1 MACRFLRELAIHHK
15 QGLFPKASFFFVVA
29 SDPTITP
36 SLLPYALVMNSLQL
50 PDHARQCFRGCFFDR
65 ESVSVLFA
73 VLGLSLYHRYKNSWF
88 WRDCTG
94 RLENEP
100 LGFQMAVLGAK
111 MAFGFR
117 AKNPETKADRCLPKL
132 WGWQKG
138 SHISPCQTTR
148 LVIALSHAGG
158 GEMPAKDGVAPA
170 LAKRS
175 CAS

>member
-1 MACRFLRELAIHHK
+1 
-15 QGLFPKASFFFVVA
+15 
-29 SDPTITP
+29 
-36 SLLPYALVMNSLQL
+36 MNSLQL

-175 CAS
+175 CASWVEARKQSKRKQALFAIKSISLSNSSVNTRQGLSKMIYLIF